1 MTTLSNPQAKGVIT
15 VDGIPTKD
23 TRLILG
29 GSLKVPPLCI
39 GTWAWGDSTWDYK
52 EEMVKDIEETW
63 DTLEDLGVDFFDT
76 AEVYGHGE
84 SELNIG
90 RLLKRS
96 HERRQAKSAQ
106 ATTATATTTD
116 ASDDTVSASTTK
128 AGDDDDY
135 PKPIVATKF
144 LPYPW
149 RLNYPTCLL
158 NSLKGSMERL
168 GVDSIDYYQIHGPI
182 HLRSIEVVGEALAEA
197 VKQGLVKAVGVSNYS
212 TAELERMHA
221 TLAKHGIQLAANQI
235 EFSLLRR
242 LPETSGHIAKC
253 HELGVAVLSYSSL
266 GMGRLTGK
274 YSEANPPPGKR
285 RFSNYPMKQ
294 LTPLLAVIER
304 IAKEQDT
311 TMSAV
316 ALNWVICK
324 GALPIVG
331 ARTPDQARQNV
342 KCLGWRLTEQQIADL
357 DKEALIGNN
366 SLFWQHA

>member
-1 MTTLSNPQAKGVIT
+1 MTTLSNPQAKGVVA
-15 VDGIPTKD
+15 VDGIPTKE
-23 TRLILG
+23 TRLTLG
-29 GSLKVPPLCI
+29 GTLSVPPLCI
-39 GTWAWGDSTWDYK
+39 GTWAWGDSVWNY
-52 EEMVKDIEETW
+52 EEKMFKDIEATW
-63 DTLEDLGVDFFDT
+63 DTLEDLGVNFFDT
-76 AEVYGHGE
+76 AESYGRGE
-84 SELNIG
+84 SERIIG
-90 RLLKRS
+90 RLLKHSR
-96 HERRQAKSAQ
+96 ERHQTKHAQ
-106 ATTATATTTD
+106 TISATAAVD
-116 ASDDTVSASTTK
+116 ASDSAASTPLTDTH
-128 AGDDDDY
+128 GDVDY
-135 PKPIVATKF
+135 HEPIIATKF
-144 LPYPW
+144 LPLPW

-158 NSLKGSMERL
+158 NSLKASMQRL
-168 GVDSIDYYQIHGPI
+168 GVESIDYYQIHGPI
-182 HLRSIEVVGEALAEA
+182 PPRSIEVVGEALAEA

-212 TAELERMHA
+212 TAEMERMHA

-274 YSEANPPPGKR
+274 YSEANPPPGNR

-294 LTPLLAVIER
+294 LTPLLATIER
-304 IAKEQDT
+304 IAKEQNT

-331 ARTPDQARQNV
+331 ARTREQARQNV

-357 DKEALIGNN
+357 DKEALTGSNGYI
-366 SLFWQHA
+366 WQHA